1 MNSDSVRIIGDIFI
15 VMGTSLLSAGMVR
28 RLNMRTDRLF
38 RGPLVCFLVVFAG
51 AAGLAVWDVIEL
63 LSGRTGVGAYIRVVA
78 GVITIASGIVVNRR
92 EHLDEYRGAASSQ
105 QVQAYLNQMD
115 ELYARM
121 RSRDWKTNA

>member
-1 MNSDSVRIIGDIFI
+1 MDSDSVRIIGDIFI

-63 LSGRTGVGAYIRVVA
+63 LSGRTGVGAYIRVLA
-78 GVITIASGIVVNRR
+78 GVMCIASGLLINRKEYIENYR
-92 EHLDEYRGAASSQ
+92 DVKTPAQVAEHMKQIDSLRIRLDERGRTDA
-105 QVQAYLNQMD
+105 
-115 ELYARM
+115 
-121 RSRDWKTNA
+121 